1 MKKTGKKTEVKTVEY
16 TAAEGSVL
24 EGDYAPYDSVNFHLK
39 LVKLEVTGT
48 KATLTSELTNNGT
61 ESDSWSFSAT
71 VFQNGQKRVSES
83 SALTV
88 RFRPVT
94 RQPSPRSSTSRMPP
108 SPSVSKS
115 TWVKT
120 SSKSSS
126 VHRTKGKRESV
137 NLRTPLTACMTALA
151 LGMSLCLAVPAD
163 AATTD
168 TDTAVSV
175 RSFPKRS
182 AVHRDPL
189 AESASTDVGEDTDW
203 GGIETLNVP
212 QTKSQAEKDAEL
224 KAQQEE
230 ETRQKQAQEQASQ
243 AQAQAVQQE
252 KASRNATRTAIITPP
267 ASKTG
272 QAVAEYAMQYSGY
285 PYVYG
290 GTTPNG
296 WDCSGFVQY
305 VYAQFGIS
313 LPPHVRRA
321 DVGGVAGRI
330 VGGSPAGR
338 HPRQWCARGHLR
350 GQRHDHECHEPVTG
364 HRLGVGVERIHF
376 GIRDPTRTLNARQI
390 SQRPPRSGTFRT
402 SDDTRHIPFRGPDG
416 G

>member
-1 MKKTGKKTEVKTVEY
+1 MIQGGISRSASELASALSSDGTSASSGSDTKAMKKTGKKTEVKTVEY

-137 NLRTPLTACMTALA
+137 NLRTPLTACTTAQKKPSPCPPSI
-151 LGMSLCLAVPAD
+151 LG
-163 AATTD
+163 
-168 TDTAVSV
+168 
-175 RSFPKRS
+175 
-182 AVHRDPL
+182 HRD
-189 AESASTDVGEDTDW
+189 
-203 GGIETLNVP
+203 
-212 QTKSQAEKDAEL
+212 
-224 KAQQEE
+224 
-230 ETRQKQAQEQASQ
+230 
-243 AQAQAVQQE
+243 
-252 KASRNATRTAIITPP
+252 
-267 ASKTG
+267 
-272 QAVAEYAMQYSGY
+272 
-285 PYVYG
+285 
-290 GTTPNG
+290 
-296 WDCSGFVQY
+296 GFH
-305 VYAQFGIS
+305 IM
-313 LPPHVRRA
+313 
-321 DVGGVAGRI
+321 
-330 VGGSPAGR
+330 
-338 HPRQWCARGHLR
+338 
-350 GQRHDHECHEPVTG
+350 
-364 HRLGVGVERIHF
+364 
-376 GIRDPTRTLNARQI
+376 
-390 SQRPPRSGTFRT
+390 RSWHT
-402 SDDTRHIPFRGPDG
+402 
-416 G
+416 